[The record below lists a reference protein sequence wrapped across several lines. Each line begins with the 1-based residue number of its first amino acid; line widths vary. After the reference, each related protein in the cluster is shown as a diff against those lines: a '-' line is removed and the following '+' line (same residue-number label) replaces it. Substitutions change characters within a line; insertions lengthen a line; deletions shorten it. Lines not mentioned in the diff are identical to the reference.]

1 MSGES
6 AVRRTATVWKWVSL
20 LLLPAAFA
28 LSVWAAGA
36 PPSSNGARTAARAAK
51 GFAQRIVAR
60 GFPTAFLTS
69 TPTNTA
75 TNTPTNTPTSTAT
88 STATNTPTSTATATA
103 IVLVPTAPE
112 IPTLSGV
119 GTALLILCLLGVAVL
134 HLIRTRQ

>member
-1 MSGES
+1 MHGE
-6 AVRRTATVWKWVSL
+6 AGAGRTVTVWKWVSL

-36 PPSSNGARTAARAAK
+36 PPSSSSARTAARAETK

-75 TNTPTNTPTSTAT
+75 TSTATSTSTPTNTPTSTAT
-88 STATNTPTSTATATA
+88 ATV
-103 IVLVPTAPE
+103 IVQPPTAPE
-112 IPTLSGV
+112 IPTLSEV
-119 GTALLILCLLGVAVL
+119 GTAVLILCLLGVAVL
-134 HLIRTRQ
+134 HLLRTRQ

>member
-1 MSGES
+1 MSGETG
-6 AVRRTATVWKWVSL
+6 ARRTAAVWKWVSL

-36 PPSSNGARTAARAAK
+36 PPSSSGARTARAITK
-51 GFAQRIVAR
+51 GFQQQIVAR
-60 GFPTAFLTS
+60 GFPTAFL

-88 STATNTPTSTATATA
+88 NTPTNTPTSTATATA
-103 IVLVPTAPE
+103 IVSLPTAPE
-112 IPTLSGV
+112 IPTLSEV

-134 HLIRTRQ
+134 HLLRTRQ